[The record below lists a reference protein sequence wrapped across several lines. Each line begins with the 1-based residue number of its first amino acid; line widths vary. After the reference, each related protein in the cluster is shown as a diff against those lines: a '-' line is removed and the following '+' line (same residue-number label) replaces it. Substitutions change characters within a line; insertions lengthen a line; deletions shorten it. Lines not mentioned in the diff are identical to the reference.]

1 MKKFR
6 IVADDKI
13 PFLKESPLAELTDL
27 LFLPGAAISR
37 RDLMHADALITR
49 TRTKCNAALLDGTPV
64 RMIATATIGF
74 DHIDREY
81 CAGKGIRWNN
91 APGCNADS
99 VAQYL
104 TSLLVVHAEKTG
116 TALAGKTIGIVGV
129 GNVGSRV
136 AKVAQI
142 LGLHVLLNDPPRQ
155 KAENNN
161 LFVPLEQIQRE
172 ADFISFHVPLQK
184 QGEFRTEAL
193 ADENFFRNLR
203 RAPFLINSSRGE
215 VVCGEALKDALR
227 KGAVSGAALDV
238 WEHEPDIDRDL
249 MNLLEFATPHIAG
262 YSADGKANGTRACV
276 ENIARFFH
284 LRVERIDRILPPAP
298 CDPVIDLD
306 QLEGDRVAGAILRT
320 FHPLPVDKVLRAT
333 PERFEWFRANYDH
346 PREYPAFRVL
356 HASDEEAATFRAFG
370 FQLDI

>member
-155 KAENNN
+155 KVENNN

-262 YSADGKANGTRACV
+262 YSADGKANGTAACV
-276 ENIARFFH
+276 RNIANFFGLDAAENWYPKVPDPVNRAVPADSLFSAVTAAYDIRNDDRR
-284 LRVERIDRILPPAP
+284 LRESPGNFEKLRGSYPLRREFPAFLVKKEGRNNTILP
-298 CDPVIDLD
+298 ILKQLNF
-306 QLEGDRVAGAILRT
+306 QLE
-320 FHPLPVDKVLRAT
+320 
-333 PERFEWFRANYDH
+333 E
-346 PREYPAFRVL
+346 
-356 HASDEEAATFRAFG
+356 
-370 FQLDI
+370 